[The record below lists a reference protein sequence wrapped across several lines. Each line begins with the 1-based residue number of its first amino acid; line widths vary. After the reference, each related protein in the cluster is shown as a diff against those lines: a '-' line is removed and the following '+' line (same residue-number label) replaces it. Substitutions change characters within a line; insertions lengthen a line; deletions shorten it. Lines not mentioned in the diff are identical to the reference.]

1 MAFGLGELTDFL
13 NKGEC
18 FPEIAK
24 SKGPLDAA
32 GIVTQLPIGSLRLEA
47 LGFITSERRDA
58 AATGRACF
66 LGKRFAHAL
75 VPKIISG
82 T

>member
-1 MAFGLGELTDFL
+1 VLPG
-13 NKGEC
+13 NC
-18 FPEIAK
+18 EIE
-24 SKGPLDAA
+24 GPLDAA
-32 GIVTQLPIGSLRLEA
+32 GIVTQLPFGSLRLEA
-47 LGFITSERRDA
+47 LGFITRERRDA

-66 LGKRFAHAL
+66 LGKSFAYAL